1 MKHFATRLAA
11 PLLLALG
18 CLMPALSQ
26 ADVLSPAD
34 QDKVREVI
42 AAQFSAFADDD
53 ADKAFSLASPG
64 VRESVGSSGMLLAMV
79 RGSYP
84 MVYRPVTIT
93 YLKHPASED
102 GPTMQ
107 LVQLTDSEGKAWI
120 AIFTLEKEQ
129 ESWRIS
135 GCLVAENSWRAA

>member
-1 MKHFATRLAA
+1 MKHLAIRLAA
-11 PLLLALG
+11 PLLLVLG
-18 CLMPALSQ
+18 FLAPTLAR
-26 ADVLSPAD
+26 ADILSPAD

-93 YLKHPASED
+93 YLKHPATED
-102 GPTMQ
+102 GPTLQ
-107 LVQLTDSEGKAWI
+107 LVQVTDSDGKAWI
-120 AIFTLEKEQ
+120 AIFTMEKEQ

-135 GCLVAENSWRAA
+135 GCLVAENNWRAA